1 MTAALLTATMAGL
14 IALASMLGSYALAAA
29 VLVLQVVCAFGW
41 FRLAPVPAV
50 RGSLTIS
57 IGAGLAADVL
67 LLLDRTHKVDSA
79 SVGPLAG
86 VLGAAF
92 VATFGFEVIRRDR
105 LEYLVA
111 SITSTTTGTTLTV
124 LAAGLLAERV
134 APGGRIVLITS
145 MAAVAGATFLAALPG
160 PTLIRVFFGTVAG
173 GAAAYGVAELIQDLG
188 SGRSLLLG
196 LSVGLLAAA
205 ATSVSAAARSSRRAV
220 LSAAVMLPL
229 AFAAPVTYVLG
240 RMVVG

>member
-1 MTAALLTATMAGL
+1 MTAALLTALMAAL
-14 IALASMLGSYALAAA
+14 IALSAALGSYVLAVA
-29 VLVLQVVCAFGW
+29 VLVLQVVCAYGW

-50 RGSLTIS
+50 RGSLTIA

-67 LLLDRTHKVDSA
+67 LLLDRTHEVDSA

-92 VATFGFEVIRRDR
+92 VATFGYELFRQDR

-111 SITSTTTGTTLTV
+111 SVTSTAAGTTLTV

-134 APGGRIVLITS
+134 APGGRIVLVTS
-145 MAAVAGATFLAALPG
+145 MAAVAAATFLAALPG
-160 PTLIRVFFGTVAG
+160 PPLIRVFFGTVAG
-173 GAAAYGVAELIQDLG
+173 GAAGYGVARVVQDLG
-188 SGRSLLLG
+188 SNRSLLLG